1 MAVRVCSRD
10 EKMEFF
16 LCVLGMVFIIEG
28 IPYFLFPLKWKQ
40 LLLKVD
46 EMSESWLRIM
56 GLISIFIG
64 LAIVYLGKK

>member
-1 MAVRVCSRD
+1 
-10 EKMEFF
+10 MEFF

-46 EMSESWLRIM
+46 EMSESWLRLM
-56 GLISIFIG
+56 GLISILIG
-64 LAIVYLGKK
+64 LAIVYLGKR

>member
-1 MAVRVCSRD
+1 
-10 EKMEFF
+10 MEFF

-28 IPYFLFPLKWKQ
+28 VPYFLFPLQWKQ

-56 GLISIFIG
+56 GLISILIG
-64 LAIVYLGKK
+64 LAIVYLGKR

>member
-1 MAVRVCSRD
+1 MG
-10 EKMEFF
+10 FF

-46 EMSESWLRIM
+46 EMSESWLRLM
-56 GLISIFIG
+56 GLISILIG
-64 LAIVYLGKK
+64 LAIVYLGKR

>member
-1 MAVRVCSRD
+1 
-10 EKMEFF
+10 MEFF

-46 EMSESWLRIM
+46 EMSESWLRLM
-56 GLISIFIG
+56 GLISILIG
-64 LAIVYLGKK
+64 LAIAYLGKM

>member
-1 MAVRVCSRD
+1 
-10 EKMEFF
+10 MEFF

-46 EMSESWLRIM
+46 EMSESWLRLM
-56 GLISIFIG
+56 GLISILIG
-64 LAIVYLGKK
+64 LAIVYLGKM

>member
-1 MAVRVCSRD
+1 
-10 EKMEFF
+10 MEFF

-46 EMSESWLRIM
+46 EMSESWLRLM
-56 GLISIFIG
+56 GLISILIG
-64 LAIVYLGKK
+64 LVIVYLGKR